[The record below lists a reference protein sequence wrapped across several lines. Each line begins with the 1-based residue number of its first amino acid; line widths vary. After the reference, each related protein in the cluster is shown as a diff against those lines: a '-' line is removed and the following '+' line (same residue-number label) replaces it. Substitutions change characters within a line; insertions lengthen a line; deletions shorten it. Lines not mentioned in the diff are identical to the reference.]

1 MNKVNGEGST
11 AGARAGTA
19 DGSGESCSRG
29 AGQERLMG
37 MIAQQEEWEGKP
49 DRVGAWAEKAAGDE
63 EGCTAGAGAGA
74 GKAAGDEES
83 CTPRAGAGMVT
94 GIEWCTTGIVAGI
107 GEVFPWAGPIVDVA
121 TKRVWIEELAGRTA
135 LV

>member
-29 AGQERLMG
+29 AGQGRLMG

-49 DRVGAWAEKAAGDE
+49 DRVGAWAEKAVGDE
-63 EGCTAGAGAGA
+63 EGCTAEQVQVQGRLLETK
-74 GKAAGDEES
+74 KAAPQEQGQ
-83 CTPRAGAGMVT
+83 
-94 GIEWCTTGIVAGI
+94 EWLRG
-107 GEVFPWAGPIVDVA
+107 
-121 TKRVWIEELAGRTA
+121 
-135 LV
+135 